1 MIQNKIE
8 DGLAEEILAGK
19 IKAGNAVEVVM
30 QKKEIAFIMKK
41 EK

>member
-19 IKAGNAVEVVM
+19 IKSGDAVEAAM
-30 QKKEIAFIMKK
+30 QKKEIAFVLKK